1 MKSGIDFFPLDV
13 SVDKKLQLIEAE
25 FGVTGFGVVVHLLQ
39 EIYGQEGYYIEWTE
53 DVALLFAQKYGV
65 GGNAVSEI
73 VSASIRR
80 GMFDKETFDQYHVLT
95 SRGIQKR
102 YFEAVTRRKVLEVWD
117 DILLVDIS
125 QILKNVNIEHKNVNI
140 SRKNTYIP
148 EQSKVKE
155 SKVKK
160 SNINSTEPQAPSVL
174 TLTLNDGS
182 EYPITQADIDEW
194 QTAFPNVEIVQQLRA
209 MKLWCKDNPK
219 KRKTKTGIRRFVT
232 SWLDREQ
239 NRGRGN
245 PVVPRTESTSSSSP
259 PDYMKRER
267 ISDEEMRRQMA
278 KWAEGNRDG

>member
-140 SRKNTYIP
+140 PRKNAYIP

-182 EYPITQADIDEW
+182 EYPITQENIDEW
-194 QTAFPNVEIVQQLRA
+194 QTAFPNVDVVQQLHA

-219 KRKTKTGIRRFVT
+219 KRKTKTGVRRFVT

-239 NRGRGN
+239 NRGGYKPN
-245 PVVPRTESTSSSSP
+245 VPQQMKPTSSP
-259 PDYMKRER
+259 PPDASTYRREPT
-267 ISDEEMRRQMA
+267 EAEMRKLRKEMGY
-278 KWAEGNRDG
+278 E

>member
-53 DVALLFAQKYGV
+53 DVALLFSQKYGV

-125 QILKNVNIEHKNVNI
+125 QILKNVNIEHKNANI
-140 SRKNTYIP
+140 SCKNAYIP

-155 SKVKK
+155 SKVKESK
-160 SNINSTEPQAPSVL
+160 VNSTEPQAPSVL

-182 EYPITQADIDEW
+182 EYPITQENIDEW
-194 QTAFPNVEIVQQLRA
+194 QTAFPNVDVVQQLHA

-219 KRKTKTGIRRFVT
+219 KRKTKTGVRRFVT

-239 NRGRGN
+239 NRGGYKPN
-245 PVVPRTESTSSSSP
+245 VPQQMPTASSP
-259 PDYMKRER
+259 PPDASTYRREPT
-267 ISDEEMRRQMA
+267 EAEMRKLRKEMGY
-278 KWAEGNRDG
+278 E

>member
-53 DVALLFAQKYGV
+53 DVALLFSQKYGV

-125 QILKNVNIEHKNVNI
+125 QILKNVNIEHKNANI
-140 SRKNTYIP
+140 SRKNAYIP

-155 SKVKK
+155 SKVKESK
-160 SNINSTEPQAPSVL
+160 VNSTEPQAPSVL

-182 EYPITQADIDEW
+182 EYPITQENIDEW
-194 QTAFPNVEIVQQLRA
+194 QTAFPNVDVVQQLHA

-239 NRGRGN
+239 NRGGYKPNVPQQMN
-245 PVVPRTESTSSSSP
+245 PASSP
-259 PDYMKRER
+259 PPDASTYRREPT
-267 ISDEEMRRQMA
+267 EAEMRKLRKEMGY
-278 KWAEGNRDG
+278 E